1 MKLTKLVKV
10 SRSNIWLCRNKMTME
25 KVSLVNIFLSEKMD
39 YFKLISWL
47 SLLNYNNQRSGMS
60 LLMIMVSEILDEVDP
75 FISDNM

>member
-1 MKLTKLVKV
+1 MTLKKTSWL
-10 SRSNIWLCRNKMTME
+10 NIL
-25 KVSLVNIFLSEKMD
+25 LSEKLY